1 MLFSDMEGSTR
12 LLARLG
18 DTYGDLL
25 SAQRRLLRSAFGA
38 HHGTEMGT
46 EGDSF
51 FVVFSSAVEAVSAC
65 VEGQR
70 ALAGH
75 AWPQGVAPL
84 IRMGLHT
91 GEPTRHE
98 DGYIGM
104 DVHRAARIAASAHG
118 GQVVMSE
125 STRQLVAGQLAQ
137 AGRGSQDAADP
148 GQLSVA
154 DLGWHRLK
162 DIAEAEHLFQ
172 LLIPGLPETF
182 PPLKSLGNRGSL
194 PRPPTPFIA
203 RSAELGDV
211 QGLLSGADVVRLV
224 TVTGPGGVGKTRL
237 ALAAAESAADR
248 FPDGVFFVRLAPVT
262 EAAVMWTTIAEALG
276 IIGDG
281 RSPPTF
287 FEHIADM
294 QALLVLDNLEQ
305 LPEAAQVIAELL
317 GVAPRVALLATSRSP
332 LHVPGEHEYPL
343 GPLLLP
349 GSLAPDQPQEGA
361 VELFVQYARMARPD
375 FRLTA
380 ENAADVTAICDRLDG
395 LPLALEIAAARARL
409 LSPRALLARLDSSLE
424 FEAGTAGRAERHRT
438 LRDTIF
444 WSYDLLS
451 PELQAF
457 FRRMGAFAGGCDL
470 AAVSAIASGGAD
482 AFDQVAELADA
493 ALLRVADGP
502 DGEPRAR
509 MLQTVQAFARA
520 ALHEAGEWE
529 EIRNAHASFYAD
541 LAEELSSRLEGPNA
555 LASRDHIE
563 AELDNIRVALGWCL
577 DQPANG
583 TPPPERL
590 TTGLRL
596 CQAMSWFWYAFGYTA
611 EGHRWQRRA
620 VAVASAAGGPDL
632 ATALHGLAILL
643 LQQGETAEAKDA
655 LTTCLQIRRETGDRS
670 KMAMELSSLGV
681 AYWTLGDLD
690 TGRVMLRESIDIA
703 QEIGDETR
711 ESTALSNLGG
721 FEVGANNCGHA
732 IELLE
737 RALAIDERL
746 GNVWGCAVIRSNLT
760 AAMLRTGRADE
771 AYASLRGQAA
781 DMVGLGDIELSIEII
796 ELLAGVF
803 SQRGDGG
810 RAAKLFGTAE
820 ALREQAGMPIRGPD
834 AELLEV
840 FLAPA
845 RGTLSVEEWEQERRA
860 GRTLN
865 VQDALAI
872 AEVSG

>member
-25 SAQRRLLRSAFGA
+25 SAQRRLLRSTFGA
-38 HHGTEMGT
+38 HHGTELGT

-51 FVVFSSAVEAVSAC
+51 FVVFSSAVAAVSAC

-75 AWPQGVAPL
+75 AWPQGVAPR

-125 STRQLVAGQLAQ
+125 ATRQLVAGQLVD
-137 AGRGSQDAADP
+137 AGRGSHEGAGPAEL
-148 GQLSVA
+148 GLA

-182 PPLKSLGNRGSL
+182 PPLKSLGNRGNL

-203 RSAELGDV
+203 RSAESRDMRA
-211 QGLLSGADVVRLV
+211 LLSGADAVRLV

-262 EAAVMWTTIAEALG
+262 EAPVMWTTIAEALG
-276 IIGDG
+276 ITGDG

-287 FEHIADM
+287 FEHIGDL

-317 GVAPRVALLATSRSP
+317 DAAPCVTLLVTSRSP
-332 LHVPGEHEYPL
+332 LHVLGEHVYPL
-343 GPLLLP
+343 GPLPLP
-349 GSLAPDQPQEGA
+349 GSLPPDQPQEGA
-361 VELFVQYARMARPD
+361 VDLFVQYVRMARPD

-380 ENAADVTAICDRLDG
+380 ENTNDVTAICARLDG
-395 LPLALEIAAARARL
+395 LPLALELAAARARL

-438 LRDTIF
+438 LRDTIS

-457 FRRMGAFAGGCDL
+457 FRGMGAFAGGCDL
-470 AAVSAIASGGAD
+470 AAISAVASGGAD
-482 AFDQVAELADA
+482 AFGRVAELADA

-541 LAEELSSRLEGPNA
+541 LAEDLSSRLEGPAA
-555 LASRDHIE
+555 LAARDRIE
-563 AELDNIRVALGWCL
+563 AELENIRAALAWCL
-577 DQPANG
+577 DQPADG
-583 TPPPERL
+583 TSPPERL

-611 EGHRWQRRA
+611 EGHGWQRRA

-632 ATALHGLAILL
+632 ATALHGLAVLL

-670 KMAMELSSLGV
+670 KTAMELSSLGV

-690 TGRVMLRESIDIA
+690 TGRAMLRESIDIA
-703 QEIGDETR
+703 REIGDESR
-711 ESTALSNLGG
+711 ESTALSNLGA
-721 FEVGANNCGHA
+721 FEVGANNCEQA

-737 RALAIDERL
+737 RALAIDVRL
-746 GNVWGCAVIRSNLT
+746 GNVWGCAVIQSNLT
-760 AAMLRTGRADE
+760 AAMLRAGRADE
-771 AYASLRGQAA
+771 AYAALRSQAGSI
-781 DMVGLGDIELSIEII
+781 VGLGDIELTIEII
-796 ELLAGVF
+796 ELLAGIF
-803 SQRGDGG
+803 SQRGDAG
-810 RAAKLFGTAE
+810 RAAKLSGTAE

-834 AELLEV
+834 AELLEE

-845 RGTLSVEEWEQERRA
+845 RGLLSPQEWEEERRA
-860 GRTLN
+860 GRSLN
-865 VQDALAI
+865 VQQALAE
-872 AEVSG
+872 AGAAG